1 MYYQAYN
8 PVSARAVLT
17 AVSKVTR
24 ILVVLASA
32 LLVAA
37 ISVDAFATDGDILL
51 RGFYRSVQLPVCV
64 VFLIGFFVDM
74 YVSPRRARY
83 FFSHLI
89 ILVLSIPYTAIVGAA
104 GVKFGATASYVIHF
118 VPTVRAVMALVVL
131 VVFISKNRL
140 VGFFLSY
147 VLILALMVYFSSLIF
162 FLYEGAGANP
172 GVVSYWTALWWC
184 VLQATTLGASFYAC
198 TTVGKAVA
206 MALSVT
212 GVMMFPVFT
221 VYFTGVVRKYLDSY
235 KKK

>member
-140 VGFFLSY
+140 VGFFLSC
-147 VLILALMVYFSSLIF
+147 
-162 FLYEGAGANP
+162 G
-172 GVVSYWTALWWC
+172 
-184 VLQATTLGASFYAC
+184 GASFRLPRWVRASMP
-198 TTVGKAVA
+198 APPWA
-206 MALSVT
+206 RPWLWH
-212 GVMMFPVFT
+212 FPSQ
-221 VYFTGVVRKYLDSY
+221 GS
-235 KKK
+235 

>member
-131 VVFISKNRL
+131 VVFISKN
-140 VGFFLSY
+140 
-147 VLILALMVYFSSLIF
+147 I
-162 FLYEGAGANP
+162 
-172 GVVSYWTALWWC
+172 
-184 VLQATTLGASFYAC
+184 
-198 TTVGKAVA
+198 TV
-206 MALSVT
+206 
-212 GVMMFPVFT
+212 
-221 VYFTGVVRKYLDSY
+221 R
-235 KKK
+235 